1 MIVFLGVE
9 VVWILGSKCV
19 GYYKEN
25 ILRVILCVFG
35 GGGFFKVWE
44 GGFGLELR
52 F

>member
-35 GGGFFKVWE
+35 GGVFLKFGKV
-44 GGFGLELR
+44 GLV
-52 F
+52 